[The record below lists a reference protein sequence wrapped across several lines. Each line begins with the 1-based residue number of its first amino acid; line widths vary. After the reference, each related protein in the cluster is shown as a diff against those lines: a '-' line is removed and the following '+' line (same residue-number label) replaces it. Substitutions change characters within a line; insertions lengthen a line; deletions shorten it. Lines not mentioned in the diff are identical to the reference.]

1 MNNDIHTHKHGY
13 LKSTLCLKCP
23 RCRTGD
29 MFKSKSSYHLRHFM
43 KMYEKCPLC
52 GQRMEI
58 EIGFYYGTSYVSY
71 ALSIAI
77 SVATFIAWWLLFG
90 ISANDNRVFW
100 WMSTNIVLLILL
112 QPYLMRLSR
121 TLWLSVFA
129 SYNPN
134 WRLENAEEPERIV
147 AEEMNNW

>member
-1 MNNDIHTHKHGY
+1 
-13 LKSTLCLKCP
+13 
-23 RCRTGD
+23 
-29 MFKSKSSYHLRHFM
+29 M

-129 SYNPN
+129 SYNPH